1 MSYASGKKELAIVPC
16 GQTARV
22 FGCEKKEDTGN
33 DQKMNRQL
41 LHFSNLFAQ
50 ISSPK
55 EPMTPQ
61 QFTMIDSLLLT
72 HGGEF
77 SFGVFEA
84 GKKWI
89 KTYGTTPDKKQ
100 TTQMI
105 ATQIIGALDRGDE
118 KQFMELMRKE

>member
-1 MSYASGKKELAIVPC
+1 
-16 GQTARV
+16 
-22 FGCEKKEDTGN
+22 
-33 DQKMNRQL
+33 
-41 LHFSNLFAQ
+41 
-50 ISSPK
+50 
-55 EPMTPQ
+55 MTPQ
-61 QFTMIDSLLLT
+61 QFNMIDSLLLT

-100 TTQMI
+100 TTQMV

>member
-1 MSYASGKKELAIVPC
+1 
-16 GQTARV
+16 
-22 FGCEKKEDTGN
+22 
-33 DQKMNRQL
+33 MNRQL

-50 ISSPK
+50 ISSPTD
-55 EPMTPQ
+55 PMTTQ
-61 QFTMIDSLLLT
+61 QYNMIDSLLLK
-72 HGGEF
+72 GNF
-77 SFGVFEA
+77 SFGTFEA

-89 KTYGTTPDKKQ
+89 KTYGITPDKKQ

>member
-1 MSYASGKKELAIVPC
+1 
-16 GQTARV
+16 
-22 FGCEKKEDTGN
+22 
-33 DQKMNRQL
+33 MNRQL
-41 LHFSNLFAQ
+41 LHFSNLFSQ
-50 ISSPK
+50 ISSPN

-61 QFTMIDSLLLT
+61 QFNMIDSLLLK
-72 HGGEF
+72 GNF
-77 SFGVFEA
+77 SFGAFEA

-89 KTYGTTPDKKQ
+89 KTYGITPDKKQ